1 MKPLGLYVHIPFCAR
16 KCPYCDFY
24 SLVSTPDMQE
34 AYTRAVLA
42 HMKRMPDDL
51 VADTLYFGGGT
62 PILMKPE
69 LLGQIVE
76 CAQQKFHLSGEITLE
91 ANPCAT
97 TLPILEQLHA
107 CGFNRI
113 SFGMQSAVEAE
124 LRILGRQHTPE
135 QVAQAITW
143 AKQAGFTNLSA
154 DIMLDVPQQTRD
166 SLDSTL
172 DFIQALEIQHVSAYL
187 LKIEPYTAFDCDTI
201 RAQVP
206 DEDLAADLY
215 LHTVHRLASMGFAQ
229 YEISNFA
236 KPGAESRH
244 NLKYW
249 HAEEYLGFGP
259 SAHGF
264 WQGERYDYPRDLNA
278 YIASAGQNRLLE
290 QRQTSTSALEE
301 AIMLGLRLTEGV
313 EWGSLEQR
321 FGLDT
326 TRMRRLASQY
336 TQYGLMKQEHG
347 RASLTPNGFLVSNS
361 ILAEFLSL
369 VDGGE

>member
-1 MKPLGLYVHIPFCAR
+1 MKPLGLYVHIPFCVR

-24 SLVSTPDMQE
+24 SLVSTSDMQE
-34 AYTRAVLA
+34 TYTHAVLA
-42 HMKRMPDDL
+42 HMRRMPDGL
-51 VADTLYFGGGT
+51 TVDTLYFGGGT

-69 LLGQIVE
+69 LLGRIVE
-76 CAQQKFHLSGEITLE
+76 YARQKFHLSGEITLE
-91 ANPCAT
+91 ANPCAA
-97 TLPILEQLHA
+97 TLPILEKLHA

-113 SFGMQSAVEAE
+113 SFGMQSAVETE
-124 LRILGRQHTPE
+124 LRTLGRQHTPE
-135 QVAQAITW
+135 QVSQAIAW
-143 AKQAGFTNLSA
+143 AKQAGFTNLSV
-154 DIMLDVPQQTRD
+154 DIMLDIPHQTMN

-172 DFIQALEIQHVSAYL
+172 NFIQALEIQHVSAYL
-187 LKIEPYTAFDCDTI
+187 LKIEPHTAFDCDTI

-236 KPGAESRH
+236 KPGKESRH

-264 WQGERYDYPRDLNA
+264 WQGERYYYPRDLNA
-278 YIASAGQNRLLE
+278 YIASAGQNRHLE
-290 QRQTSTSALEE
+290 QRQTNTSALEE

-313 EWGSLEQR
+313 EWAALERR

-326 TRMRRLASQY
+326 APMRRLANRY

-369 VDGGE
+369 ADESE